1 MAYTYVVRCADGSLY
16 TGIAHVIEDRLRD
29 HVQKTRTCAKYTR
42 SHAVV
47 SLEMLFM
54 TESYA
59 DAAKLEYRLK
69 RLKKQEK
76 EAFIAAPDRTVA
88 DAFPVLAAIPYLRL
102 VPRPIEEYLKTAK
115 E

>member
-1 MAYTYVVRCADGSLY
+1 MAYTYVVRCTDGSLY
-16 TGIAHVIEDRLRD
+16 TGIAHSIEDRLRD
-29 HVQKTRTCAKYTR
+29 HVKKTRTCAKYTR
-42 SHAVV
+42 SHAVA

-76 EAFIAAPDRTVA
+76 EAFIAAPERTVA
-88 DAFPVLAAIPYLRL
+88 EVFPALAAISYLRL
-102 VPRPIEEYLKTAK
+102 APRSIGEYLNKTI

>member
-16 TGIAHVIEDRLRD
+16 TGIAHSIEERLRD
-29 HVQKTRTCAKYTR
+29 HVKKTRTCAKYTR
-42 SHAVV
+42 SHTVV
-47 SLEMLFM
+47 SLEMLFK
-54 TESYA
+54 TDSYA

-76 EAFIAAPDRTVA
+76 EAFVAAPERTVA
-88 DAFPVLAAIPYLRL
+88 DVFPVLKKIPYLRL
-102 VPRPIEEYLKTAK
+102 SPHPIEEYLKTPK